1 MFVLEERDF
10 NNESEETDSPPK
22 SKAKASEK
30 PVSEKIPESTLPN
43 EVQVWHTIDII
54 HCRWGL
60 KFFISEESLQ
70 AHFQHEVKERR
81 FCCLCL
87 YLRLT

>member
-30 PVSEKIPESTLPN
+30 TVSEKIPESTLPN

-54 HCRWGL
+54 HC
-60 KFFISEESLQ
+60 
-70 AHFQHEVKERR
+70 
-81 FCCLCL
+81 
-87 YLRLT
+87 

>member
-10 NNESEETDSPPK
+10 NNESEKTDSSPK

-54 HCRWGL
+54 HC
-60 KFFISEESLQ
+60 
-70 AHFQHEVKERR
+70 
-81 FCCLCL
+81 
-87 YLRLT
+87 